1 MMNRRAWLLA
11 GTVATALPLSGGAS
25 TPATPRTVA
34 EAIAAHPQLST
45 LNKLIH
51 DNGLAATLNETGP
64 FTMFAPTDDAS
75 KAASARTSESLK
87 DKERVVALVKFH
99 VVPGTMTSD
108 EVRNGNAPTLNG
120 ATVALSKSGAPSSP
134 WKTPSSR
141 PQTCRQWR
149 GSSGGPRAH
158 PAAGE
163 MTDRPAAPSRAR
175 R

>member
-1 MMNRRAWLLA
+1 MMNKRAWLLA
-11 GTVATALPLSGGAS
+11 GTVATALALCGCAS
-25 TPATPRTVA
+25 SPATPRTVA

-64 FTMFAPTDDAS
+64 FTVFAPTDDAF
-75 KAASARTSESLK
+75 KAAPARTSESLK

-120 ATVALSKSGAPSSP
+120 ATVALSKSGAFVTVEDAVVT
-134 WKTPSSR
+134 TPDLPAGNGVVHLVDR
-141 PQTCRQWR
+141 VLTPPQ
-149 GSSGGPRAH
+149 AK
-158 PAAGE
+158 
-163 MTDRPAAPSRAR
+163 
-175 R
+175 